1 MSADVLRPAAAVQSR
16 RAPWRSAVALGKQIV
31 KMISIVL
38 LIAVF
43 NFLLIRAAPG
53 DPALVIA
60 GQSGA
65 VDAQFVARIRTEYG
79 LDKPMAVQ
87 LGAYL
92 DKIAHLDLGY
102 SYRQQRPVLSLILER
117 LPATLLLALS
127 AFALSLVGGVLLGC
141 LAGVRAGRWSD
152 TVITVIS
159 LVVYATP
166 VFWLGL
172 MLVLLFAVHLQW
184 LPAFGYRDVSQTLTG
199 WAAVFDVAR
208 HLVLPA
214 VTLGM
219 LYLAVYTRLMRAS
232 IIEVSHQDYVKTA
245 RAKGAAPRRIL
256 WRHMVRNALL
266 PVVTMAGLQAGT
278 LIGGSV
284 VIETVFAWPGLG
296 RLTYEAVLAR
306 DYQVLQGVF
315 FVLSVVVVLLNWLT
329 DLLYR
334 VVDPRIRA
342 G

>member
-1 MSADVLRPAAAVQSR
+1 MSAGALRPPPAVQSR
-16 RAPWRSAVALGKQIV
+16 RAPWRSAVAFGTQIV
-31 KMISIVL
+31 KMICIVL

-65 VDAQFVARIRTEYG
+65 VDAEFVARIRAEYG

-87 LGAYL
+87 LGTYL

-172 MLVLLFAVHLQW
+172 MLVLLFSVHLEW
-184 LPAFGYRDVSQTLTG
+184 LPAYGYRDVSQELTG
-199 WAAVFDVAR
+199 WAAAIDVVR
-208 HLVLPA
+208 HLVLPTA
-214 VTLGM
+214 TLGM

-245 RAKGAAPRRIL
+245 RAKGASPRRIL

-278 LIGGSV
+278 LIGGTV

-306 DYQVLQGVF
+306 DYEVLQGVF
-315 FVLSVVVVLLNWLT
+315 FVLSVVVIPFNWLT

-342 G
+342 S

>member
-1 MSADVLRPAAAVQSR
+1 
-16 RAPWRSAVALGKQIV
+16 
-31 KMISIVL
+31 
-38 LIAVF
+38 
-43 NFLLIRAAPG
+43 
-53 DPALVIA
+53 
-60 GQSGA
+60 
-65 VDAQFVARIRTEYG
+65 
-79 LDKPMAVQ
+79 
-87 LGAYL
+87 
-92 DKIAHLDLGY
+92 
-102 SYRQQRPVLSLILER
+102 
-117 LPATLLLALS
+117 
-127 AFALSLVGGVLLGC
+127 
-141 LAGVRAGRWSD
+141 
-152 TVITVIS
+152 
-159 LVVYATP
+159 
-166 VFWLGL
+166 
-172 MLVLLFAVHLQW
+172 
-184 LPAFGYRDVSQTLTG
+184 
-199 WAAVFDVAR
+199 
-208 HLVLPA
+208 

-245 RAKGAAPRRIL
+245 RAKGAGPRRVL

-315 FVLSVVVVLLNWLT
+315 FVLSVVVVLFNWLT

-342 G
+342 A

>member
-1 MSADVLRPAAAVQSR
+1 VMVV
-16 RAPWRSAVALGKQIV
+16 VV
-31 KMISIVL
+31 
-38 LIAVF
+38 IATV
-43 NFLLIRAAPG
+43 NFMLVHAAPG
-53 DPALVIA
+53 DPAQVIA

-65 VDAQFVARIRTEYG
+65 ADEKLLAQLRAEYG
-79 LDKPMAVQ
+79 LDKPYPVQ
-87 LGAYL
+87 LATYL
-92 DKIAHLDLGY
+92 KRVVTLDLGY
-102 SYRQQRPVLSLILER
+102 SYRQQRPVRTLILER
-117 LPATLLLALS
+117 LPATLLLTATSFLLALTIGV
-127 AFALSLVGGVLLGC
+127 ALGM
-141 LAGVRAGRWSD
+141 LAGVRAGTWAD
-152 TVITVIS
+152 TLLTIVS
-159 LVVYATP
+159 LLLYAMP

-172 MLVLLFAVHLQW
+172 MLVLLFSVHLEW
-184 LPAFGYRDVSQTLTG
+184 LPAYGYRDVSQELTG
-199 WAAVFDVAR
+199 WAAAIDVAR
-208 HLVLPA
+208 HLVLPTA
-214 VTLGM
+214 TLGM

-245 RAKGAAPRRIL
+245 RAKGASPRRIL

-306 DYQVLQGVF
+306 DYEVLQGVF
-315 FVLSVVVVLLNWLT
+315 FVLSVVVIPFNWLT

-342 G
+342 S